1 MRKHTAAVGSAVFFL
16 AAPGVM
22 AGLVPWWL
30 TAWQVGTP
38 LPFMMP
44 VRVLGVVLLVAG
56 LGALVRAFWGFV
68 VEGLGTPA
76 PVAPPDRLVVGGL
89 YRYVRNPMYVAVLS
103 VIIGQALILG
113 QPVLL
118 AYAAVF
124 WVTVASFVRFYEEPT
139 LSSRFGAQY
148 EAYRRAVPAW
158 WPRLHPWRPDPSG
171 DPDAKRRAR

>member
-1 MRKHTAAVGSAVFFL
+1 MRKQTAAVGSAVFFL
-16 AAPGVM
+16 AAPGVV

-38 LPFMMP
+38 MPFMMP
-44 VRVLGVVLLVAG
+44 VRLLGVVLLVAG

-103 VIIGQALILG
+103 VIIGQALMLG

-158 WPRLHPWRPDPSG
+158 WPRLRPWRPDHSG